1 DIASVHLAAFSS
13 NILLHAQFP
22 TPASLLALREFLRQD
37 TLRDLRDPGKAVL
50 VVRDT
55 KASNLIVGFAKWDL
69 PGHDASHSDITWPE
83 GCREEYLKGYYEKV
97 MAARDRVMGGRH
109 CYCLTYVGTLPDY
122 RGRGVGT
129 MLTEWG
135 LERARAD
142 RIPIYLDSTLSASSL
157 YRRLGFVALD
167 GISMT
172 LPGTEDSGE
181 PLIYEEL
188 SMLR

>member
-1 DIASVHLAAFSS
+1 MVLRLSPATESEAEDIASVHLAAFSS

-55 KASNLIVGFAKWDL
+55 RASNLIVGFAKWDL

-109 CYCLTYVGTLPDY
+109 CYCKMTKLSSSIWQMELVSHFYYPGAYPLYSICSLGLLSCVFKCTLFPD
-122 RGRGVGT
+122 
-129 MLTEWG
+129 
-135 LERARAD
+135 
-142 RIPIYLDSTLSASSL
+142 I
-157 YRRLGFVALD
+157 
-167 GISMT
+167 
-172 LPGTEDSGE
+172 
-181 PLIYEEL
+181 
-188 SMLR
+188 